1 MKHKKIYVYI
11 LSIALLVGLLCG
23 CNKKVYI
30 TTGLRSDEIFKL
42 SGEAC
47 SLGQMMLVLMTE
59 KNRYEED
66 FGSDIWLYENKN
78 LDVNLEEQIKDKVKK
93 QVSELK
99 TIELFA
105 KENKIQFSEEEVE
118 LIHKAAKKYYESLSE
133 KEIELLKLKENDVEK
148 LYSSFYYADKVYSK
162 LTKDITLEV
171 SDEEARVI
179 KCKYVFIDA
188 SQNKDEAKLRAEDV
202 KKLLLEGNDF
212 NSVAKKYS
220 DSENNQIQLS
230 RESVAEEFGDKL
242 FSLTKGEFSDIIE
255 NYNGYYVF
263 LCVEDYLQAETEA
276 NKLTIAEN
284 YKREQ
289 YGKMYKPFEAKQTFE
304 FNDKVWDK
312 VSLDNYSEVVTD
324 NLYDVYNEYFN

>member
-1 MKHKKIYVYI
+1 MKLKKIYVYI
-11 LSIALLVGLLCG
+11 LSIALFASLLCG

-30 TTGLRSDEIFKL
+30 TTGLKSDEIFKL

-66 FGSDIWLYENKN
+66 FGNDIWSYENKN

-105 KENKIQFSEEEVE
+105 KENKIQFSDDEVE
-118 LIHKAAKKYYESLSE
+118 LIKKAAKKYFDSLSKE
-133 KEIELLKLKENDVEK
+133 EIELLKLKEIDVEK

-162 LTKDITLEV
+162 LTKDISLEV

-179 KCKYVFIDA
+179 KCKYVFINA
-188 SQNKDEAKLRAEDV
+188 SENKEQAKLKAEEV
-202 KKLLLEGNDF
+202 KKLLLDGNDF

-220 DSENNQIQLS
+220 DGENNQVQLS
-230 RESVAEEFGDKL
+230 RDSVTEEFADKL
-242 FSLTKGEFSDIIE
+242 FALAKGEFTNIIE
-255 NYNGYYVF
+255 NQDGYYIF

-284 YKREQ
+284 YKREK
-289 YGKMYKPFEAKQTFE
+289 YEKLYKPFEAEQTFE

-312 VSLDNYSEVVTD
+312 VKLDDYSEVVTQS
-324 NLYDVYNEYFN
+324 LYDVYNEYFK